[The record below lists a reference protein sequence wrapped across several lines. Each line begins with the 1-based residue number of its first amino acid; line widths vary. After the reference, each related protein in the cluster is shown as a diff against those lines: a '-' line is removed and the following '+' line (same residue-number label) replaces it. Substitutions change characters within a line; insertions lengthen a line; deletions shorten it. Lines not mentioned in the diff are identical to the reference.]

1 LGDYNGESVGLSFR
15 FTVIIQMTLFM
26 ACGPLPRSNKILG
39 DLEKWTVSRGAS
51 GLVLSATH
59 PSYSSTDIY
68 FYDFRTGALSTLT
81 AGESGD
87 VLIKWQVGKLWI
99 ANRAPGR
106 ISYSTMSPR
115 VGTASRGTERRTP
128 GAGSNDPSDFI
139 LVSQSEGVMTMG
151 ASGSVLAVNFAS
163 GALLDHD
170 FSDVQTGQTDV
181 PFRPLTLFRH
191 DQDIAVLHSSLDRGW
206 VARGGGMIFIARK
219 SGSGRWAWVDQ
230 DVPEA
235 GVQGLLLNVS
245 NPVVGLDCDGDSG
258 ATSCYVAGACYETM
272 GNSCVGG
279 VDLLDWNFKSVR
291 HLFDWPIGLKSV
303 GYVSEGPRRGTVL
316 ACLKSSSES
325 NAHLYLFNAS
335 TGETVA
341 TWDSGASYCGPMKV
355 DRTGERIFVAQPSP
369 EGGVIY
375 WLNSALLEQ
384 GHANLNLTVTGIEV
398 VDE

>member
-1 LGDYNGESVGLSFR
+1 MGLSFR
-15 FTVIIQMTLFM
+15 FTAIIQMTLFM
-26 ACGPLPRSNKILG
+26 ACGPLPRSNKALG
-39 DLEKWTVSRGAS
+39 DLEKWPVSLGAS

-59 PSYSSTDIY
+59 SSYSSNDIY

-87 VLIKWQVGKLWI
+87 VLMKWQLGMLWI

-106 ISYSTMSPR
+106 ISYSSMDPR
-115 VGTASRGTERRTP
+115 VGAASRGTERRTP
-128 GAGSNDPSDFI
+128 GAASNDPTDLI
-139 LVSQSEGVMTMG
+139 LVSQSEGLMTMG
-151 ASGSVLAVNFAS
+151 ASSSVVALNFAS
-163 GALLDHD
+163 GALLEHD
-170 FSDVQTGQTDV
+170 LNDVQTGQTDV
-181 PFRPLTLFRH
+181 PFRPSTLFRH
-191 DQDIAVLHSSLDRGW
+191 GQDIAVLHSSLDRGW
-206 VARGGGMIFIARK
+206 VARGGGRVFLARK

-230 DVPEA
+230 DVPGA

-245 NPVVGLDCDGDSG
+245 NPVVGLDCDGESG

-272 GNSCVGG
+272 GNSCVDG
-279 VDLLDWNFKSVR
+279 VDLLDWNLKSVR
-291 HLFDWPIGLKSV
+291 HLFDWPSGLKSV
-303 GYVSEGPRRGTVL
+303 GYVSEGPLRGTAL

-335 TGETVA
+335 TGETIA

-355 DRTGERIFVAQPSP
+355 DRAGERIFVAQPSA
-369 EGGVIY
+369 EGGVLY